1 MSERSATL
9 ARIVADTLQQQI
21 REGLYQCGDRL
32 AESIIAREMN
42 VSQNTARDALNWL
55 EQAGWVERRPRRG
68 TIVCQFSVDDAR
80 ELYTLR
86 ITLERLVLAWAME
99 TITEAEKIQLG
110 HIIAEARIEANAGSD
125 TGVRSAI
132 LKFHHRL
139 LTLAQKP
146 RTASL
151 LTVLLNQC
159 YLLGNLRARH
169 DPHSAAAYTDII
181 TQYGE
186 LLTHIRYDH
195 LPEAQGVLERLLL
208 AERDPILTVLDL
220 IGGTPH

>member
-32 AESIIAREMN
+32 AEIVIAREMN

-86 ITLERLVLAWAME
+86 ITLERLVLAWTME
-99 TITEAEKIQLG
+99 TITEAEKMQLG
-110 HIIAEARIEANAGSD
+110 HLIAEARIEANSGSD
-125 TGVRSAI
+125 SGVLAAVMA
-132 LKFHHRL
+132 FHHRL

-151 LTVLLNQC
+151 LTVILNQC
-159 YLLGNLRARH
+159 HLLGNLRARH
-169 DPHSAAAYTDII
+169 DPPDAAAYTGII
-181 TQYGE
+181 NRYGD
-186 LLTHIRYDH
+186 LLTHIRYD
-195 LPEAQGVLERLLL
+195 RLDDARRALDDLL
-208 AERDPILTVLDL
+208 RAERDTMLTVLDL
-220 IGGTPH
+220 IE